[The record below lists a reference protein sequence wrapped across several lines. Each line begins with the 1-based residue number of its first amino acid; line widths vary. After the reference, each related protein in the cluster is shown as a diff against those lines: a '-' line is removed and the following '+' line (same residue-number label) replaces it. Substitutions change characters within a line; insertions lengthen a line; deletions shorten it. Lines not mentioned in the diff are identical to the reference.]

1 MSTIDLQKFMEL
13 RESVRAR
20 QQEAPAR
27 KKSASATEDWRTL
40 LESKRQQIGIEKTS
54 RAKDISAPETVEW
67 GKGMKTG
74 DSLESLD
81 QKVEALRDRKIQGLS
96 VRELGNFVDVRA

>member
-20 QQEAPAR
+20 QQEAPVR
-27 KKSASATEDWRTL
+27 QKKASSAEDWRTL
-40 LESKRQQIGIEKTS
+40 LESKRQQIGIEKPS
-54 RAKDISAPETVEW
+54 RAKSLSTPEPVELA
-67 GKGMKTG
+67 KSIKTG
-74 DSLESLD
+74 DSLESMD
-81 QKVEALRDRKIQGLS
+81 QKVEALRDRKMQGLS